1 MLRPPLRVRGT
12 YTQHLLTRG
21 WQNPLFLEYHPFIS
35 CCIRPLLRDFLDPSN
50 PLCALSPLNSCFEN
64 SIIIYLIFMRAF
76 PPHEITGTSRGDS
89 IKIGYFVRRGQG
101 RSVSKEREREWEFR
115 LNLEGAVNVAGALTW
130 TWGFG
135 AVLPLGR
142 QAAQTL
148 ASHWRS
154 WSRWRAA
161 PRPSAGYLWCRRQWC
176 WMLRWEQGWESRTE
190 LVVPLDLWRAQRPN
204 SVKIM
209 EFAV

>member
-1 MLRPPLRVRGT
+1 MHTSKVYRHSCHQFCLLIVYLLWYWSYLEGVRYSLGNRVI
-12 YTQHLLTRG
+12 LTAKMVFR
-21 WQNPLFLEYHPFIS
+21 
-35 CCIRPLLRDFLDPSN
+35 C
-50 PLCALSPLNSCFEN
+50 LSRIICLHNLNTKTDT
-64 SIIIYLIFMRAF
+64 IVKVRA
-76 PPHEITGTSRGDS
+76 E
-89 IKIGYFVRRGQG
+89 
-101 RSVSKEREREWEFR
+101 VSKEREREWEFR

-176 WMLRWEQGWESRTE
+176 WRLRWEQGWESRTE